1 MIHQLT
7 TEIFTQRA
15 KAVHGDKY
23 DYSKVEYKNSQTKVC
38 IICPEHGEFWM
49 KPNNHMNGQNCPIC
63 KGKFKRTTEWFINE
77 ARKIHGDKYDYSK
90 AEYIK
95 SDVETTIICKRC
107 GTEFL
112 QTPNKHLQGHG
123 CSYCNYGRFT
133 TEEFVQRSKA
143 AHGDKYDYSKSKYI
157 NNNTKVEI
165 ICPRHGSFWQ
175 IPRNHFVGIGCP
187 KCGQGTMTRE
197 EFFAKAAELY
207 GDRFDYSKTEFNGI
221 SKDIK
226 IVCKRCGKELTVNA
240 RAHLESGYCYLCGEH
255 HTLSQEE
262 FLERAKAIHGEKYDY
277 SLAEYAGIDGKVH
290 LVCKKCGK
298 DFWQTAYNH
307 LNGCGC
313 PRCKSSVGEKKVAE
327 YLTEHSISFET
338 QKRFD
343 TCKNKRSLPFDFYLP
358 DHNLCI
364 EYQGVQHFRPVK
376 DFGGEE
382 SYRMT
387 KKNDEIKSEWCSRP
401 ENPNLLTI
409 SYIEDVNE
417 VLNKAL

>member
-7 TEIFTQRA
+7 TEIFIQRA

-23 DYSKVEYKNSQTKVC
+23 DYSKVDYKNNQTKVC

-49 KPNNHMNGQNCPIC
+49 QPNNHMNGQDCPIC

-77 ARKIHGDKYDYSK
+77 AQKIHGDKYDYSK

-95 SDVETTIICKRC
+95 ADVKTIIICKRC

-112 QTPNKHLQGHG
+112 QTPRKHLQGQD
-123 CSYCNYGRFT
+123 CSCCNYGRFT
-133 TEEFVQRSKA
+133 TEEFIQRSKA
-143 AHGDKYDYSKSKYI
+143 VHGDKYDYSKSKYI

-175 IPRNHFVGIGCP
+175 IPRSHFVGIGCQ
-187 KCGQGTMTRE
+187 KCGQGTMTQE
-197 EFFAKAAELY
+197 EFLTKATELY
-207 GDRFDYSKTEFNGI
+207 GGRFDYSKTEFNGI

-226 IVCKRCGKELTVNA
+226 VVCKKCGGELTVNA

-255 HTLSQEE
+255 HALSQEE
-262 FLERAKAIHGEKYDY
+262 FLERAKTVHGEKYDY
-277 SLAEYAGIDGKVH
+277 SLAEYTGIDDKVH
-290 LVCKKCGK
+290 LVCKKCGR

-307 LNGCGC
+307 LSGCGC

-327 YLTEHSISFET
+327 YLTEHSIPFEV

-358 DHNLCI
+358 NHNLCV
-364 EYQGVQHFRPVK
+364 EYQGVQHFKPVK

-382 SYRMT
+382 SFQMT
-387 KKNDEIKSEWCSRP
+387 KKRR
-401 ENPNLLTI
+401 
-409 SYIEDVNE
+409 
-417 VLNKAL
+417 NKI